1 MGNPAMRRVLAF
13 SLIGPTV
20 KLGARL
26 RQSNSI
32 AIPFKM
38 PERLRSVSQ
47 EAIALEGMDENG

>member
-1 MGNPAMRRVLAF
+1 MRRVLAF